1 MLYNEI
7 TYLFGLPI
15 FKVKINP
22 ELYEKKKILSQI
34 EKNYKTSKVR
44 NKWSLDSYILTDI
57 HHSIQDDDNPAF
69 KKINYYLTEKI
80 YRIYLLIKKKTVGY
94 IRNGQP
100 RFKKMM

>member
-44 NKWSLDSYILTDI
+44 NKWSTGSLIKTDI
-57 HHSIQDDDNPAF
+57 HHSIEDGGNP
-69 KKINYYLTEKI
+69 
-80 YRIYLLIKKKTVGY
+80 
-94 IRNGQP
+94 
-100 RFKKMM
+100 